1 MPQKMAFALAGYGA
15 WGRFHARSIADAADG
30 RLVAIAAPSEA
41 NAKAAMSDF
50 PEAAVHRDWEA
61 LIDDPGIEA
70 IAVAT
75 PNHLHA
81 PIAITALEA
90 GKHVLLEK
98 PMANTL
104 ADCDRIISAARAS
117 KAQLSVGL
125 QCRLSPQWGLSLIHI
140 SEPTRR
146 S

>member
-41 NAKAAMSDF
+41 NAKAAISDF

-104 ADCDRIISAARAS
+104 ADCDRIISAARAF
-117 KAQLSVGL
+117 
-125 QCRLSPQWGLSLIHI
+125 CD
-140 SEPTRR
+140 
-146 S
+146 